1 MNGLLSGSY
10 EKLLGM
16 SQEDRNRAI
25 HEDAWA
31 RELKKGIEARDSFI
45 KRNSTPMGRPF
56 EWTPDMVGKFRGEIE
71 AAEEENRRREEESR
85 KSAYESRKRNYGG
98 GR

>member
-1 MNGLLSGSY
+1 MSGLLSGSY

-16 SQEDRNRAI
+16 SQEDRDKAMY
-25 HEDAWA
+25 EEAWKQ
-31 RELKKGIEARDSFI
+31 ELKKGMEARDSFI
-45 KRNSTPMGRPF
+45 KRNNPMGGEF
-56 EWTPDMVGKFRGEIE
+56 KWTPDMVGKFRGEIE

-85 KSAYESRKRNYGG
+85 KSAYESKKRNYGG